1 MELSNL
7 SNDMIFLIGLE
18 LDLPDLINYC
28 RLSKRFDTVAC
39 KSDFFW
45 KKKFTRDFGLVRLS
59 EEKISEEKVSDE
71 TGSTSWEQIYKSEL
85 YYKNKFISEYEIS
98 DKPEKYSWKKLY
110 DFLHRGYIKQCKQ
123 CKSINTRVYSRQ
135 IRSPDEPASHIV
147 KCNDCGGSYII

>member
-59 EEKISEEKVSDE
+59 ED
-71 TGSTSWEQIYKSEL
+71 TGSESWEQNYKSEL
-85 YYKNKFISEYEIS
+85 YYKNLVKTKYEIL

-110 DFLHRGYIKQCKQ
+110 ELLVNGYIKQCKQ

>member
-1 MELSNL
+1 
-7 SNDMIFLIGLE
+7 MIFLIGLE

-59 EEKISEEKVSDE
+59 EEKVSEETE
-71 TGSTSWEQIYKSEL
+71 STSWEQIYKSEL
-85 YYKNKFISEYEIS
+85 YYKNIVKTKYEIS

-123 CKSINTRVYSRQ
+123 CKSINTRSHPVQ
-135 IRSPDEPASHIV
+135 IRSPDEPSTYRV
-147 KCNDCGGSYII
+147 KCNNCGASYSIY